1 MVGDLER
8 RLVELRFIEGIEKVE
23 HVPYRTGDQFWVRF
37 NSPLDLGKLENL
49 VNKHGYIMVRFA
61 TLPSKL
67 PRGLSEMLWDGVTHV
82 IAKKMSGWSK
92 FTSSLGLEP
101 EGIAKIADD
110 LHGQYQIFIAT
121 TEEGVQLLYEYLG
134 LKYVPPAPP
143 QLFQP
148 NLLYQLR
155 TSQFPQFRDLRRQ
168 YPLLQQNLRRLV
180 NRHNPP
186 LHNRGL
192 PSNLEQYLSPRSQ
205 RQTARRKKRP
215 RAEEL
220 GWRERTHFLGFDC
233 EGNVLVSVKGPRI
246 KDLA

>member
-101 EGIAKIADD
+101 EGIAKIVDD

-143 QLFQP
+143 PVVPAKPLVPAANKPVPAVPQP
-148 NLLYQLR
+148 AAPVPPVTAKPPTPSQPSQPAPSQPGPTQQSGTVPKPTIAAADGPKKETT
-155 TSQFPQFRDLRRQ
+155 TS
-168 YPLLQQNLRRLV
+168 
-180 NRHNPP
+180 
-186 LHNRGL
+186 
-192 PSNLEQYLSPRSQ
+192 
-205 RQTARRKKRP
+205 
-215 RAEEL
+215 
-220 GWRERTHFLGFDC
+220 
-233 EGNVLVSVKGPRI
+233 
-246 KDLA
+246 